1 MIELTTTRANH
12 LIDPHLHVWSWE
24 IPAYLFLGGIVA
36 GLMVLGGLN
45 LWRWGSGRR
54 DDVAWPVQT
63 PLLAFVLLNL
73 GMGALFLDLEH
84 KLYVWAVYLTFQPTA
99 PMSWGSWVL
108 ILVFPVL
115 LASALVRLPEAW
127 PWLGDR
133 FPALRPLS
141 ERMLANSSTLRLL
154 GGLNIGLG
162 IMLGIYTGVLLSTM
176 VSRPLWNSAI
186 LGPLFLVSGLSAAA
200 ALMHLLSHRLGTPA
214 PRTMIGGALSA
225 LAGQALSPS
234 APSHGGS
241 DSLSRADIAFLAVE
255 LALIVLLII
264 GLGTAGASHAAAA
277 ALLTTGRYA
286 AVFWVGVVAIG
297 ILIPLYLQFAEL
309 GGRAQ
314 RTAIPALLVLVG
326 GITLRWV
333 MVSAGQFSHVLTV
346 AGN

>member
-1 MIELTTTRANH
+1 MIELTSTRANH

-24 IPAYLFLGGIVA
+24 IPTYLFLGGIVA

-54 DDVAWPVQT
+54 DDVAWPVQA

-84 KLYVWAVYLTFQPTA
+84 KLYVWAVYMTFQPTA

-127 PWLGDR
+127 PWIGER
-133 FPALRPLS
+133 FPGLRTLS
-141 ERMLANSSTLRLL
+141 DRMAASASTQRRL
-154 GGLNIGLG
+154 GALNIGLG
-162 IMLGIYTGVLLSTM
+162 IMLGVYTGILLSTM
-176 VSRPLWNSAI
+176 VARPLWNSAI

-200 ALMHLLSHRLGTPA
+200 ALMHLLSHRIGAPA
-214 PRTMIGGALSA
+214 PRTMIGGALAA
-225 LAGQALSPS
+225 LAGQTLSAG
-234 APSHGGS
+234 APRHEGAA
-241 DSLSRADIAFLAVE
+241 SLSRADVAFLVIE
-255 LALIVLLII
+255 LALLGLLLI
-264 GLGTAGASHAAAA
+264 GLQTSGASHAAAG
-277 ALLTTGRYA
+277 ALLLTGPYA

-297 ILIPLYLQFAEL
+297 ILIPLWLQLREISN
-309 GGRAQ
+309 RAQ
-314 RTAIPALLVLVG
+314 HTAIPALMVLVG

-333 MVSAGQFSHVLTV
+333 MVSAGQYSHVISV

>member
-12 LIDPHLHVWSWE
+12 LVDPYLHVWSWE
-24 IPAYLFLGGIVA
+24 IPVYLFLGGLVA
-36 GLMVLGGLN
+36 GMMVLGGLN
-45 LWRWGSGRR
+45 LWRWGAGRR
-54 DDVAWPVQT
+54 DDVAWPVQA

-73 GMGALFLDLEH
+73 GMLALFLDLEH
-84 KLYVWAVYLTFQPTA
+84 KLYVWAVYLTFQPSA

-141 ERMLANSSTLRLL
+141 ERMLARPATLRLL
-154 GGLNIGLG
+154 GGLNVGLG
-162 IMLGIYTGVLLSTM
+162 IMLGIYTGILLNTM
-176 VSRPLWNSAI
+176 VARPLWNSAI

-200 ALMHLLSHRLGTPA
+200 ALMHLVSHRVGLAA

-225 LAGQALSPS
+225 LAGQPLGPT
-234 APSHGGS
+234 APSHEGAA
-241 DSLSRADIAFLAVE
+241 SLSRADIAFLAIE
-255 LALIVLLII
+255 LALIGLLIV
-264 GLGTAGASHAAAA
+264 GLRTSGASHAAAA
-277 ALLTTGRYA
+277 ALLLTGPYA

-309 GGRAQ
+309 TNRAQ
-314 RTAIPALLVLVG
+314 RTAIPALLVLAG

-333 MVSAGQFSHVLTV
+333 MVSAGQFSHVLAI